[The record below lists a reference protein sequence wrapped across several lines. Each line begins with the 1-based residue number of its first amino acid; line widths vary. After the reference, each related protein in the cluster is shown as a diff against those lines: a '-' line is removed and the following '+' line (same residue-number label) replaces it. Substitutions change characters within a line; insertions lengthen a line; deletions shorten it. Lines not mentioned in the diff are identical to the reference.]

1 MRKVKIAQIGINR
14 YSHAIEVFNSLK
26 RQEDIFELVG
36 IVLPEN
42 EKETMP
48 HKYEQ
53 VKDFPELTLQQVL
66 EDPTI
71 EAVAIETDEIHL
83 TKYALLAAGAGKH
96 IHMEKPGGRELSQF
110 EELIKLVKQTGKVFH
125 TGYMYRYNPYIID
138 LLERVRAGEL
148 GQILSVE
155 AQMNCIHPRQLR
167 QWLGQLPGGMMFYL
181 GCHLVDLI
189 LLLQGQPKSVL
200 ALNTSTHQNT
210 EAEDFGMAVYKYPKG
225 VSFAKSTDDECGGFQ
240 RRQLVVVGS
249 KGTVEI
255 EPLES
260 GGDSGLMYSDFTF
273 TNDTAW
279 AARGETVRFDGFHR
293 YQTMMEGFAAM
304 VRGERKNPYTPDY
317 ELALNSFVMRSCGV
331 ECDKN

>member
-26 RQEDIFELVG
+26 RQKDIFEFVG

-71 EAVAIETDEIHL
+71 EAVAIETDEIYL

-210 EAEDFGMAVYKYPKG
+210 EAEDFGMAVFTYENG
-225 VSFAKSTDDECGGFQ
+225 VSFAKTTAREIGGYA
-240 RRQLVVVGS
+240 RRQLVVTGTEA
-249 KGTVEI
+249 TVEI
-255 EPLES
+255 KPLEMFIPQV
-260 GGDSGLMYSDFTF
+260 GHFTEK
-273 TNDTAW
+273 TEYTEKAWND
-279 AARGETVRFDGFHR
+279 RGVRFKTPIFNRYDG
-293 YQTMMEGFAAM
+293 MMAGFASY
-304 VRGERKNPYTPDY
+304 VRGEKENPYTPDY
-317 ELALNSFVMRSCGV
+317 ELELYKLVLRACGV
-331 ECDKN
+331 EL

>member
-26 RQEDIFELVG
+26 RQEDIFEFVG

-53 VKDFPELTLQQVL
+53 VKDFPELTLRQVL

-83 TKYALLAAGAGKH
+83 TKYALLAARAGKH

-189 LLLQGQPKSVL
+189 LLLQGQPKDVL

-210 EAEDFGMAVYKYPKG
+210 QAEDFGMAVFTYENG
-225 VSFAKSTDDECGGFQ
+225 VSFAKTTAQEIGGYA
-240 RRQLVVVGS
+240 RRQLVVTGTEA
-249 KGTVEI
+249 TVEI
-255 EPLES
+255 KPLEMFIPQVGHFTEKTEYTEKAWNDRGVRS
-260 GGDSGLMYSDFTF
+260 KTPIFNRYDS
-273 TNDTAW
+273 
-279 AARGETVRFDGFHR
+279 
-293 YQTMMEGFAAM
+293 MMAGFASY
-304 VRGERKNPYTPDY
+304 VWGEKENPYTPDY
-317 ELALNSFVMRSCGV
+317 ELELYKLVLRACGV
-331 ECDKN
+331 EL